1 LLFQGPLNASA
12 AAAAAAGGGGGG
24 GGQGRSWPHG
34 PNTLATIMDVPRIFV
49 CAGAAGSGLFSSFI
63 RATLFLTK

>member
-1 LLFQGPLNASA
+1 LLFQGPLNASAAA

-49 CAGAAGSGLFSSFI
+49 
-63 RATLFLTK
+63 